1 MSTHGS
7 RMYNPPHPGRVLREL
22 FLDPMG
28 LSITAAAR
36 ALGVSR
42 NTLSEIVNESRN
54 ISSEMAL
61 RLSIAFDTSPDVWM
75 GMQSQY
81 DLWTAFLKTKKRKL
95 KVQQLRVSS

>member
-1 MSTHGS
+1 
-7 RMYNPPHPGRVLREL
+7 MYNPPHPGRVLREL
-22 FLDPMG
+22 FLEPLG
-28 LSITAAAR
+28 LSITATAR

-42 NTLSEIVNESRN
+42 NTLSEIVNGSRN

-95 KVQQLRVSS
+95 KVQQLRVIS

>member
-1 MSTHGS
+1 MHGS

-22 FLDPMG
+22 FLEPLG
-28 LSITAAAR
+28 LSITATAR

-42 NTLSEIVNESRN
+42 NTLSEIVNGSRN

-81 DLWTAFLKTKKRKL
+81 DLWIAFLKTKKRKL
-95 KVQQLRVSS
+95 KVQQLRVIS